1 MSVSYVALTVELP
14 EMEELYPVI
23 EMGSPAARKAAFL
36 SFVDEQFDS
45 EYEEDLEVED
55 ISIEGGRLIVEFQ
68 SSTELCNEIT
78 HMLFEGLAERE
89 GRSMLALEY
98 NSRIG
103 VYTCMMPGYDEAEN
117 VDECFDDF
125 DGLMHE
131 LEEFTDRRDQLLRV
145 IELTETDPVKSRLRE
160 YFDEDDEEE
169 SVPVDSQ
176 PDEPGIFEAEDEDV
190 DEDPEADELDLSD
203 DAAPQSLSPLDE
215 LKQAMADGDEER
227 VQELFAL
234 IQEK

>member
-1 MSVSYVALTVELP
+1 MSASYVALTVELP
-14 EMEELYPVI
+14 ELEELYPVI
-23 EMGSPAARKAAFL
+23 EMGSPARRKAAFL

-55 ISIEGGRLIVEFQ
+55 ISIEGGRLIVEFL

-145 IELTETDPVKSRLRE
+145 IELTETDPVRSRLRE
-160 YFDEDDEEE
+160 YFDEDEEESASDETESSEPEVEESEDEDEEE
-169 SVPVDSQ
+169 
-176 PDEPGIFEAEDEDV
+176 ELENE
-190 DEDPEADELDLSD
+190 ELDLSD
-203 DAAPQSLSPLDE
+203 DGPSELLSPMDE

-234 IQEK
+234 IQEQ